1 MDKINEG
8 PAPADSGE
16 PTAAIPTTV
25 KIPLPI
31 IAPTPKIIKSV
42 NKLITNIIREQQ
54 DLQFFTISF
63 FGGEPLMYFNT
74 VAKPIIKHLE
84 QEIASSK
91 VKVHI
96 HFTTN
101 GYLLNS
107 RLINYL
113 KGKSISF
120 QITLDGAKED
130 HDKTRFTKNGIVK
143 CS

>member
-1 MDKINEG
+1 
-8 PAPADSGE
+8 
-16 PTAAIPTTV
+16 
-25 KIPLPI
+25 
-31 IAPTPKIIKSV
+31 
-42 NKLITNIIREQQ
+42 
-54 DLQFFTISF
+54 
-63 FGGEPLMYFNT
+63 MYFNT

-113 KGKSISF
+113 KGKSKSDRKRISSC
-120 QITLDGAKED
+120 LLAEVS
-130 HDKTRFTKNGIVK
+130 IVASCVCK
-143 CS
+143 QYLHHFILQKKVRLNKKLNDNYSNTF